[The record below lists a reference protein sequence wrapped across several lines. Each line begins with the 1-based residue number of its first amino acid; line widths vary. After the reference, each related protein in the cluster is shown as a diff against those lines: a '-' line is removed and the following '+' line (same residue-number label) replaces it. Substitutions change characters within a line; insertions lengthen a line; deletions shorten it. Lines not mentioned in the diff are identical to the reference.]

1 MIDLMASASER
12 MIRRDRAP
20 NESKLAEQVLDLLGD
35 RLQKEVPEEAT
46 LERYT
51 RAFDRFRAWAHC
63 NGYKAMPASGVV
75 VAAYLMAL
83 MSATSSVAKTE
94 EAAEAIIYFHKD
106 RGRYLDLSYVHAA
119 LTWACEAWD
128 GARLLSGRSL

>member
-12 MIRRDRAP
+12 MIRRDRAH

-46 LERYT
+46 LERYS
-51 RAFDRFRAWAHC
+51 RAFDRFRAWAQY
-63 NGYKAMPASGVV
+63 NGYKAMPASSVV

-83 MSATSSVAKTE
+83 MSATTSVAKTE

-106 RGRYLDLSYVHAA
+106 RGRYLDLAYVHAA
-119 LTWACEAWD
+119 LTWARESWD
-128 GARLLSGRSL
+128 GARLLNGESL

>member
-1 MIDLMASASER
+1 MIDLIVSASER
-12 MIRRDRAP
+12 MMRRERAHK
-20 NESKLAEQVLDLLGD
+20 ELKLAEQVLELLGD

-51 RAFDRFRAWAHC
+51 QAFERFRAWTQYS
-63 NGYKAMPASGVV
+63 GYNAMPASGVV
-75 VAAYLMAL
+75 IAAYLMAL
-83 MSATSSVAKTE
+83 MSATTSVPKTE

-119 LTWACEAWD
+119 LTWVRESWD
-128 GARLLSGRSL
+128 GARLLSGGSL